1 MASRKCSGLTCGKLC
16 GVLFWRVFVF
26 SYGKGDLVKRMFKG
40 TLVAE
45 ARRKGFTLIE
55 LLVVI
60 AIIAILMSLILPAIQ
75 SAREAARSTQCKNNL
90 RQFGIALY
98 SWSDNDPAKRICSGQ
113 FDWKRDGDP
122 TLFSWVGNVTTVKG
136 GLPSDMLCPS
146 SEFLGSEKLNDILG
160 GDTSNGASAP
170 TNQADVG
177 NLYNDMVL
185 ATTATARATVL
196 KTYITEKG
204 INTNYASSW
213 FMTRGSVLLS
223 ANTATTGGFI
233 VNGSKCKSLVHSS
246 ATNQPSCTGPLTQ
259 IQISNSD
266 VPSSNIP
273 LLADA
278 APGDAKEAVLDASLM
293 GTVAS
298 LDRAGKLI
306 GSSRL
311 CETANDGPAK
321 ASSGTIK
328 LLDATAGLNGQAI
341 SFYLPAAGYAKAG
354 DSTSGKTDMYQDTR
368 DWYATHRNSANVLMA
383 DGSVK
388 AMFDLNG
395 DKFFNPGFDTNAS
408 SYTGVNDGYT
418 AGPAEVSSFD
428 VFCGVFLSDPSK
440 VAKGSFEE

>member
-1 MASRKCSGLTCGKLC
+1 
-16 GVLFWRVFVF
+16 
-26 SYGKGDLVKRMFKG
+26 
-40 TLVAE
+40 
-45 ARRKGFTLIE
+45 
-55 LLVVI
+55 
-60 AIIAILMSLILPAIQ
+60 
-75 SAREAARSTQCKNNL
+75 
-90 RQFGIALY
+90 
-98 SWSDNDPAKRICSGQ
+98 
-113 FDWKRDGDP
+113 
-122 TLFSWVGNVTTVKG
+122 
-136 GLPSDMLCPS
+136 
-146 SEFLGSEKLNDILG
+146 
-160 GDTSNGASAP
+160 
-170 TNQADVG
+170 
-177 NLYNDMVL
+177 
-185 ATTATARATVL
+185 
-196 KTYITEKG
+196 
-204 INTNYASSW
+204 
-213 FMTRGSVLLS
+213 MTRGSVLLS

-278 APGDAKEAVLDASLM
+278 APGDAKEAVLNASLM

-311 CETANDGPAK
+311 CETANDGPAR
-321 ASSGTIK
+321 ASSGSIK
-328 LLDATAGLNGQAI
+328 LLDGTAGLNGLAV
-341 SFYLPAAGYAKAG
+341 SAYLPAAGYAKVG
-354 DSTSGKTDMYQDTR
+354 DSTATKTDFYQDTR

-395 DKFFNPGFDTNAS
+395 DRFFNPGFDTNS
-408 SYTGVNDGYT
+408 GYTAERDGYT

-440 VAKGSFEE
+440 VAKGTFED